1 MICSHCGKMLPN
13 TASSSTTLQSCPFCG
28 KLLGERLSSNG
39 NFQIVNGTLVQF
51 VGNATTIMV
60 PDGVV
65 CLGTGAFYG
74 YPIHEVRLP
83 DSVVEIEANCFWGCD
98 ELREIHIPVSVTKI
112 DKTAFRNTHNVKV
125 VTPQGSYAWN
135 FFGCG
140 KTSTPPAKS
149 APAAPSNAPGSST
162 ASAASTPK
170 AAAPVSSAPQPK
182 ASTAPTSVLTER
194 EKEERYIQMLGGKPG
209 KLPWMI
215 THNFFGRVDRLI
227 ARIRTI
233 TDQEL
238 LMRIAR
244 EAPLIEVRRTAVRN
258 ITNQEALKAYA
269 LSNLSVIRLAAIVH
283 LEDQPTLRKLALSDS
298 STTVRDAAISKV
310 TDSQTVREYL
320 LHTEKKVTVKDL
332 QAVTSLQDCYELAL
346 CSENYTV
353 RIAAAQKLPENTPE
367 GKLLR
372 AAAELSQ
379 EILPYPIERF
389 KQAAEALQQSNP
401 DFLQRVALRYPFPGV
416 RYLARGKENL
426 NPDNGASLEE
436 RLKAQTPSQLE
447 VEHRAKIRHYEELLS
462 QARQDAKEFC
472 DSCRWSANQ
481 GKHSYES
488 TYDVHN
494 SRYYG
499 HYYALQCENAPSL
512 KRELEIV
519 IHILQTELRRL
530 GLQNAQVTYSEAY
543 NTRKEYLGNS
553 QWREVKTFSHYVVH
567 VLAKW

>member
-1 MICSHCGKMLPN
+1 M
-13 TASSSTTLQSCPFCG
+13 
-28 KLLGERLSSNG
+28 
-39 NFQIVNGTLVQF
+39 
-51 VGNATTIMV
+51 
-60 PDGVV
+60 
-65 CLGTGAFYG
+65 
-74 YPIHEVRLP
+74 
-83 DSVVEIEANCFWGCD
+83 
-98 ELREIHIPVSVTKI
+98 
-112 DKTAFRNTHNVKV
+112 
-125 VTPQGSYAWN
+125 
-135 FFGCG
+135 
-140 KTSTPPAKS
+140 
-149 APAAPSNAPGSST
+149 
-162 ASAASTPK
+162 
-170 AAAPVSSAPQPK
+170 
-182 ASTAPTSVLTER
+182 
-194 EKEERYIQMLGGKPG
+194 
-209 KLPWMI
+209 
-215 THNFFGRVDRLI
+215 
-227 ARIRTI
+227 
-233 TDQEL
+233 
-238 LMRIAR
+238 
-244 EAPLIEVRRTAVRN
+244 
-258 ITNQEALKAYA
+258 
-269 LSNLSVIRLAAIVH
+269 
-283 LEDQPTLRKLALSDS
+283 
-298 STTVRDAAISKV
+298 
-310 TDSQTVREYL
+310 
-320 LHTEKKVTVKDL
+320 KDL

-426 NPDNGASLEE
+426 NPGNGASLEE

-472 DSCRWSANQ
+472 DSCQWSANQ

-488 TYDVHN
+488 TYDVRN
-494 SRYYG
+494 GRYYG

-543 NTRKEYLGNS
+543 NTSKEYLGNS

>member
-1 MICSHCGKMLPN
+1 
-13 TASSSTTLQSCPFCG
+13 
-28 KLLGERLSSNG
+28 
-39 NFQIVNGTLVQF
+39 
-51 VGNATTIMV
+51 
-60 PDGVV
+60 
-65 CLGTGAFYG
+65 
-74 YPIHEVRLP
+74 
-83 DSVVEIEANCFWGCD
+83 
-98 ELREIHIPVSVTKI
+98 
-112 DKTAFRNTHNVKV
+112 
-125 VTPQGSYAWN
+125 
-135 FFGCG
+135 
-140 KTSTPPAKS
+140 
-149 APAAPSNAPGSST
+149 
-162 ASAASTPK
+162 
-170 AAAPVSSAPQPK
+170 
-182 ASTAPTSVLTER
+182 
-194 EKEERYIQMLGGKPG
+194 
-209 KLPWMI
+209 
-215 THNFFGRVDRLI
+215 
-227 ARIRTI
+227 
-233 TDQEL
+233 
-238 LMRIAR
+238 MRIAR

-269 LSNLSVIRLAAIVH
+269 LSNLSVIRLAAVVH

-426 NPDNGASLEE
+426 NPGNGASLEE

-447 VEHRAKIRHYEELLS
+447 VEHRAKIEHYEYLLIH
-462 QARQDAKEFC
+462 ARQDAEEFC
-472 DSCRWSANQ
+472 DYCQRSANQ
-481 GKHSYES
+481 GEHYCKKIYYVQGNGYGRYS
-488 TYDVHN
+488 TPE
-494 SRYYG
+494 
-499 HYYALQCENAPSL
+499 CENAPSL

-567 VLAKW
+567 ILAKW